1 MPTGREYAKEALKIL
16 GIRPAAGYI
25 YGTMDRLWTAADQA
39 ALERKYYSNP
49 TKYSDYKLG
58 AEIGKKWIG
67 HRVWDCSGLTKYCAQ
82 KLGLNYHH
90 GSNSSYNYDCKFK
103 GEKKPGL
110 KLPPGAWVYTG
121 TPSNRGHIG
130 IVIDDEWVVEA
141 QGTKAGVVK
150 SKLSLKKWTWWGLG
164 NGMSF
169 DFVPGGKVDV
179 DQGIGEAV
187 QDKKLTSSSSSSNT
201 TTKKHP
207 TLRRGDTGENVKTL
221 QKLLAK
227 DGSNLE
233 IDGIFGPGTQSAV
246 RSFQR
251 RHNLEVDGIVGPQTW
266 GALLKL

>member
-1 MPTGREYAKEALKIL
+1 MPNGREYAKEALKVLDIK
-16 GIRPAAGYI
+16 PSAGYI
-25 YGTMDRLWTAADQA
+25 MGTMDRLWTSADQA
-39 ALERKYYSNP
+39 ALERKYNSNP
-49 TKYSDYKLG
+49 TKYSDYELG
-58 AEIGKKWIG
+58 AKYGSKWIG
-67 HRVWDCSGLTKYCAQ
+67 HRVWDCSGLTKYCGQ

-90 GSNSSYNYDCKFK
+90 GSNSSYNYDCQHK
-103 GEKKPGL
+103 GEKTPGM

-121 TPSNRGHIG
+121 TPANRGHIG

-164 NGMSF
+164 SGMTF
-169 DFVPGGKVDV
+169 DFIPGFG

-187 QDKKLTSSSSSSNT
+187 QDKKTLNT
-201 TTKKHP
+201 MTKKYP
-207 TLRRGDTGENVKTL
+207 TLKRGSCGEDVKTL
-221 QKLLAK
+221 QRLLSK

-246 RSFQR
+246 RAFQK
-251 RHNLEVDGIVGPQTW
+251 RHNLSIDGIVGPQTW